1 MKRLLKPAMGLLLT
15 FILLLSVSETC
26 TNSVQASTLE
36 SPVPQEDQTPGSES
50 PENRSFDHQTLEQLM
65 SLAVHNRE
73 KVQQYVTNVEKSK
86 EAIRFAKG
94 AFYPSLDV
102 DYGGNHFNGNSTNAV
117 YDESHRLSAAVT
129 LNVFSGFRDYYNL
142 KAENE
147 RQQFEVYQ
155 LNAVEQD
162 VKLDVALA
170 FLQVHR
176 AQAYL
181 EVAEKA
187 WRLLEKE
194 HRNALLKYKV
204 GIFKKNDAL
213 KIKVQMDDAAQEVNR
228 AKTAVKKSLND
239 LAQIVAAEMDA
250 SGLDFTRFDELP
262 VFQPETAYEP
272 VLLSR
277 RSELN
282 ALRSA
287 REAAEM
293 RVQSARSALYP
304 QVDLSTHYYNTNDEY
319 WPAAGD
325 EIEHEFAVQLQV
337 SLNVFDGYR
346 KYADINRAR
355 LDVRNAGYDV
365 AELERELKT
374 RLDNILLD
382 VNVALQNLAVAQTS
396 ETEAQENLRITQL
409 QFQKGVTTSTEILDA
424 IAFLSRAQFNVIH
437 ARTQVFE
444 NHFHLTRMIEGFE
457 REIGNAR

>member
-1 MKRLLKPAMGLLLT
+1 
-15 FILLLSVSETC
+15 
-26 TNSVQASTLE
+26 
-36 SPVPQEDQTPGSES
+36 
-50 PENRSFDHQTLEQLM
+50 
-65 SLAVHNRE
+65 
-73 KVQQYVTNVEKSK
+73 
-86 EAIRFAKG
+86 
-94 AFYPSLDV
+94 
-102 DYGGNHFNGNSTNAV
+102 
-117 YDESHRLSAAVT
+117 
-129 LNVFSGFRDYYNL
+129 
-142 KAENE
+142 
-147 RQQFEVYQ
+147 
-155 LNAVEQD
+155 
-162 VKLDVALA
+162 
-170 FLQVHR
+170 
-176 AQAYL
+176 
-181 EVAEKA
+181 
-187 WRLLEKE
+187 
-194 HRNALLKYKV
+194 
-204 GIFKKNDAL
+204 
-213 KIKVQMDDAAQEVNR
+213 
-228 AKTAVKKSLND
+228 
-239 LAQIVAAEMDA
+239 
-250 SGLDFTRFDELP
+250 LP

>member
-1 MKRLLKPAMGLLLT
+1 
-15 FILLLSVSETC
+15 
-26 TNSVQASTLE
+26 
-36 SPVPQEDQTPGSES
+36 
-50 PENRSFDHQTLEQLM
+50 
-65 SLAVHNRE
+65 
-73 KVQQYVTNVEKSK
+73 
-86 EAIRFAKG
+86 
-94 AFYPSLDV
+94 
-102 DYGGNHFNGNSTNAV
+102 
-117 YDESHRLSAAVT
+117 
-129 LNVFSGFRDYYNL
+129 
-142 KAENE
+142 
-147 RQQFEVYQ
+147 
-155 LNAVEQD
+155 
-162 VKLDVALA
+162 
-170 FLQVHR
+170 
-176 AQAYL
+176 
-181 EVAEKA
+181 
-187 WRLLEKE
+187 
-194 HRNALLKYKV
+194 
-204 GIFKKNDAL
+204 
-213 KIKVQMDDAAQEVNR
+213 
-228 AKTAVKKSLND
+228 
-239 LAQIVAAEMDA
+239 
-250 SGLDFTRFDELP
+250 
-262 VFQPETAYEP
+262 
-272 VLLSR
+272 
-277 RSELN
+277 
-282 ALRSA
+282 
-287 REAAEM
+287 M